1 MKSWPEAEL
10 IEEQNVPRIYFILFY
25 FLNVMENHLYTN
37 IAINNLSHEK
47 WQHTLKASIWF
58 HMMKRPIPVKNSP
71 SYINVSLLT
80 ILKSESRNF

>member
-10 IEEQNVPRIYFILFY
+10 IVGAKRSQDFF
-25 FLNVMENHLYTN
+25 FFFFLYTN

-58 HMMKRPIPVKNSP
+58 HMMKRPIPVKNSQ

-80 ILKSESRNF
+80 ILKSESGNF